1 MTLKVLLVDDEA
13 LARARLRTLLA
24 ECEAPAAVPAGEA
37 ANAAQAMELLLRQP
51 VDAVLLDVHM
61 PGADGLA
68 LAQALR
74 DLPHPPAVVFVT
86 AHAEHAVAA
95 FELEAV
101 DYLTKPVR
109 RERLEAALQKVQRAM
124 LARGEAPAAA
134 PQVLLIHDRGRTE
147 RVPIDEVLYFKA
159 ELKYVTPRAAGPG
172 APRRPGGRR
181 RLGGAAHRRRR
192 RRRGLAAAARR
203 GARGA
208 GDVSAGTAGT
218 TQGSPMR
225 EPGDVA
231 KPAAAPLP
239 ADPEDPSH
247 ALLHVPVNVRSM
259 SLGVLAVLASLAILH
274 WAAAFFIP
282 VMVGFLFSYALSPI
296 VDWAERWRIPRAVGA
311 AVLILGILGG
321 TGASLYSFS
330 DDANE
335 LIGSVP
341 QAARKLRDSLKSHNG
356 RDDTTLGSVQ
366 KAAAQLEQ
374 AAKEASPATPPT
386 RGVQRVVIEK
396 PAFDLRDYL
405 WSGTL
410 GLASFIGQVTVVT
423 FLTYFLLLS
432 GDTFRRKLVKII
444 GRTLSEKKITVQALD
459 EIHGQ
464 IQRYM
469 LVQLFASV
477 LVGVTTA
484 LAFWALGLKHAAVW
498 GFAAAILNLVPY
510 IGSVMVT
517 GAAGLIA
524 FVQFGS
530 INMALAVAGVSLLI
544 NTIEG
549 NLLVPWLTSRAGRMN
564 PVAVFIGVLGWGWL
578 WGVWGLLLG
587 IPILMGVKAVCDRV
601 DDLKPI
607 GELLGT

>member
-1 MTLKVLLVDDEA
+1 
-13 LARARLRTLLA
+13 
-24 ECEAPAAVPAGEA
+24 
-37 ANAAQAMELLLRQP
+37 
-51 VDAVLLDVHM
+51 
-61 PGADGLA
+61 
-68 LAQALR
+68 
-74 DLPHPPAVVFVT
+74 
-86 AHAEHAVAA
+86 
-95 FELEAV
+95 
-101 DYLTKPVR
+101 
-109 RERLEAALQKVQRAM
+109 
-124 LARGEAPAAA
+124 
-134 PQVLLIHDRGRTE
+134 
-147 RVPIDEVLYFKA
+147 
-159 ELKYVTPRAAGPG
+159 
-172 APRRPGGRR
+172 
-181 RLGGAAHRRRR
+181 
-192 RRRGLAAAARR
+192 
-203 GARGA
+203 
-208 GDVSAGTAGT
+208 
-218 TQGSPMR
+218 MR

-341 QAARKLRDSLKSHNG
+341 QAARKLRESLKSHNG

>member
-1 MTLKVLLVDDEA
+1 MS
-13 LARARLRTLLA
+13 
-24 ECEAPAAVPAGEA
+24 
-37 ANAAQAMELLLRQP
+37 
-51 VDAVLLDVHM
+51 
-61 PGADGLA
+61 
-68 LAQALR
+68 
-74 DLPHPPAVVFVT
+74 
-86 AHAEHAVAA
+86 
-95 FELEAV
+95 
-101 DYLTKPVR
+101 
-109 RERLEAALQKVQRAM
+109 
-124 LARGEAPAAA
+124 
-134 PQVLLIHDRGRTE
+134 
-147 RVPIDEVLYFKA
+147 
-159 ELKYVTPRAAGPG
+159 
-172 APRRPGGRR
+172 
-181 RLGGAAHRRRR
+181 GGA
-192 RRRGLAAAARR
+192 G
-203 GARGA
+203 GKK
-208 GDVSAGTAGT
+208 
-218 TQGSPMR
+218 QGSPMQ
-225 EPGDVA
+225 EPGEEVEPA
-231 KPAAAPLP
+231 KAPLP

-247 ALLHVPVNVRSM
+247 ALLHVPVNVRSL
-259 SLGVLAVLASLAILH
+259 SLVLLAALASLAILH

-296 VDWAERWRIPRAVGA
+296 VDWLERWRIPRAVSA

-321 TGASLYSFS
+321 AGGSLYSFS

-335 LIGSVP
+335 LIGSLP

-356 RDDTTLGSVQ
+356 RQESTLGTVQ

-374 AAKEASPATPPT
+374 AAKEASPATPT
-386 RGVQRVVIEK
+386 ARGVQRVVIEK

-410 GLASFIGQVTVVT
+410 GLASLIGQVTVVT

-432 GDTFRRKLVKII
+432 GDTFRRKLVKIT
-444 GRTLSEKKITVQALD
+444 GRTLSDKKITVQALD

-464 IQRYM
+464 IQRYL

-484 LAFWALGLKHAAVW
+484 LAFWALGLEHAAVW

-517 GAAGLIA
+517 GAAGLVA
-524 FVQFGS
+524 FLQFGS
-530 INMALAVAGVSLLI
+530 VNMAMAVAGVSLLI
-544 NTIEG
+544 NTFEG

-587 IPILMGVKAVCDRV
+587 IPIMMVVKAVCDRV